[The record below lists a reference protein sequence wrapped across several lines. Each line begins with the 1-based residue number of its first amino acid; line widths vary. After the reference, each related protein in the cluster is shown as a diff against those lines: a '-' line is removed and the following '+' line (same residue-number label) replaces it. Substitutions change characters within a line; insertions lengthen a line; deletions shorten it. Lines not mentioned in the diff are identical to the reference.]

1 MCFQITH
8 DEQSDDDISVGNRKM
23 EAEEE
28 KVCTKCI
35 VSQFYMFASK
45 TMDLKSLEHY
55 AAFSIND
62 IGV

>member
-1 MCFQITH
+1 
-8 DEQSDDDISVGNRKM
+8 M
-23 EAEEE
+23 EVEEE

-45 TMDLKSLEHY
+45 TVDLKSLEHY